1 MRMFGV
7 NELKKIFMLVLGL
20 VVFGIILNLF
30 TGEEQPIVSE
40 EKRIN
45 IIDEEKKATD
55 DMARTLYISLEFNS
69 LVEDINTTNITSEL
83 LPKYKQRIDNIKSVI
98 DQDETDTAWNESA
111 KQELDKIYEM
121 IVQRS
126 VELSFDE
133 LFDKY
138 ATPEHKVYCKD
149 KGKEVKVYYLAKDLE
164 NINPELSIKYYKTA
178 LELNSQE
185 VAKWALYENIA
196 YLYYVQK
203 DYMQS
208 VYWYEKVKELDGDIY
223 NVNLALAYEGLGNY
237 QKAFEILK
245 QGYAKKD
252 RHATHQLGTY
262 YYNGIIEKLK
272 DTRRGGE
279 LWLEAYHL
287 YKEHEQHFTSE
298 ITYNLGIYYVDT
310 MKNYEKGRYFFA
322 VSALA
327 GDNDASDILVND
339 SKVYSLDMS
348 KFFLDEVVKNGK
360 FVIKEIASRYRGF
373 YDEKAFLY
381 TPNSYEI
388 DNVRVL
394 IDDNKIRFVSQDK
407 DKLKKYLGNFIDILY
422 VDKYKETA
430 KSEFTYIVV
439 GANVNLR
446 GLNITISKEDR
457 DIVCEIKA
465 KKD

>member
-1 MRMFGV
+1 MFGV

-20 VVFGIILNLF
+20 IGFGIILNIF
-30 TGEEQPIVSE
+30 TGNEQPSVAQ
-40 EKRIN
+40 EKKIN

-55 DMARTLYISLEFNS
+55 DMARILYISLEFNS
-69 LVEDINTTNITSEL
+69 LLEDINTTTITSEI

-98 DQDETDTAWNESA
+98 DQDEADLAWNDGA

-133 LFDKY
+133 LFEKY
-138 ATPEHKVYCKD
+138 AIPEHKVYCRD
-149 KGKEVKVYYLAKDLE
+149 KGKESKVYYLAKDLE
-164 NINPELSIKYYKTA
+164 NINPELSIKYYKMA

-196 YLYYVQK
+196 YMYYTQK

-208 VYWYEKVKELDGDIY
+208 VYWYEKVKELESDIY
-223 NVNLALAYEGLGNY
+223 NVNLALAYEGLGDH
-237 QKAFEILK
+237 QKALEILEY
-245 QGYAKKD
+245 GYHIKD

-262 YYNGIIEKLK
+262 YYNGIIQKLQ
-272 DTRRGGE
+272 DTKKGGE
-279 LWLEAYHL
+279 LWVEAYKL
-287 YKEHEQHFTSE
+287 YKEYEQHFTSE

-310 MKNYEKGRYFFA
+310 VKNYEKGRYFFA

-327 GDNDASDILVND
+327 GDNDAADILVND

-360 FVIKEIASRYRGF
+360 FITKEIASRYRGF
-373 YDEKAFLY
+373 YDEKAFLH

-388 DNVRVL
+388 DNVSVSM
-394 IDDNKIRFVSQDK
+394 DDSKIRLVSKDK
-407 DKLKKYLGNFIDILY
+407 EKLKKYLGNFIDILY
-422 VDKYKETA
+422 VDKYKEIA
-430 KSEFTYIVV
+430 KNEFDYIVV

-446 GLNITISKEDR
+446 GLHITISKEDR